1 MTIAEFHQ
9 VLSSYYA
16 GLGGL
21 LPNNHNP
28 LCTLAVLNL
37 CGQSPSTEKEVMA
50 ACGLNQTTASRV
62 LVKLCKIRM
71 LEVVGPKKRFGRRFG
86 VTVDG
91 RKQLADLE
99 IAFGN
104 VLLPPIQQPN
114 LPTQPDQHVAP
125 EEEPSTGSTTLAPK
139 EESGETAIFKAYRER
154 FPKKVDDY
162 EGRRLTVPQRS

>member
-28 LCTLAVLNL
+28 LCTVAVLNL
-37 CGQSPSTEKEVMA
+37 CRQSPSTEKEVMA
-50 ACGLNQTTASRV
+50 ACDLNQTTASRV
-62 LVKLCKIRM
+62 LAKLCKIGM
-71 LEVVGPKKRFGRRFG
+71 LEVVEPQKRFGRRFG

-125 EEEPSTGSTTLAPK
+125 EEERSTGSTTRAQ
-139 EESGETAIFKAYRER
+139 EEETGETAIFKAYRQR
-154 FPKKVDDY
+154 FPEKVDAY
-162 EGRRLTVPQRS
+162 KKRRFTVPQRS